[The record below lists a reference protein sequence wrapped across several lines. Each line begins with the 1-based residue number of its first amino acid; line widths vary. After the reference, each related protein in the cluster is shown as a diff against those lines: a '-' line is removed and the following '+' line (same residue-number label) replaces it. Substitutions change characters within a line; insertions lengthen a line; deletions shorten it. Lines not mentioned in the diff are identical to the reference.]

1 VPETLADATRSAGPF
16 PATEYILGK
25 SRGQRVSRA
34 DAESLM
40 VRLTDSDAAPGA
52 LIGLGAGATPG
63 RVVYRAAPV
72 HLRPDRDRLLLFAG
86 DALSLSEAEATAICR
101 DFNRTFLD
109 DGLELGCHAG
119 EWILQADAAPGPDL
133 PALSAVA
140 GRYLDM
146 VIPDD
151 TDSRPWRRLL
161 NVVQMFLF
169 DHPVNRA
176 REDRGEPAVNGL
188 WFWAGGQALQG
199 AVTSAVKRIIG
210 DDPLAGAMARTLGV
224 SRIAPDQADAGV
236 PHETNHTVIVW
247 ADAERALLGGD
258 VEAWL
263 ASLQR
268 FEATWAPWLRD
279 LALHTGRPVML
290 STGNGRDFILG
301 PGARRRLWRRIHPLG
316 EWIERQ

>member
-1 VPETLADATRSAGPF
+1 MAGLA
-16 PATEYILGK
+16 
-25 SRGQRVSRA
+25 
-34 DAESLM
+34 
-40 VRLTDSDAAPGA
+40 DSDAAPGA
-52 LIGLGAGATPG
+52 LIGLGAEVTPG

-86 DALSLSEAEATAICR
+86 DALSLSEAESTAICR

-109 DGLELGCHAG
+109 DGLELGCRGG

-133 PALSAVA
+133 PVLSAVA
-140 GRYLDM
+140 GRYLDT

-151 TDSRPWRRLL
+151 AASRPWRRLL
-161 NVVQMFLF
+161 NEAQMFLF

-188 WFWAGGQALQG
+188 WFWSGGEALQG
-199 AVTSAVKRIIG
+199 AVGSAVGRIIG

-224 SRIAPDQADAGV
+224 SLIAPDQADPGA
-236 PHETNHTVIVW
+236 PHDTHQTVIVW
-247 ADAERALLGGD
+247 TDAERALLGGD

-279 LALHTGRPVML
+279 LATQTGGPVML
-290 STGNGRDFILG
+290 STGSGRDFVLG
-301 PGARRRLWRRIHPLG
+301 PGARRRFWRRIHALS
-316 EWIERQ
+316 EWIERE